1 MNQFNLRKKCVIL
14 LTLII
19 LFAASYSI
27 VNVHGLEEPLVTVS
41 SLRVHSTPPE
51 IPAAMLDVEFKIYN
65 PDDMNV
71 TLYRIE
77 YKIYVNGTQVGDQVS
92 KFWEAIDILPNET
105 KTIEINPVV
114 DLSSFNDETREIILE
129 RGASWDITGIAYF
142 ITPEGT
148 FSVSIRTNGYTLTTK
163 ITIRVKDEKD
173 YPISSANIT
182 LQSESGKFNKV
193 GDELGRAE
201 FILPC
206 ENYQLKISK
215 EGYQPYQESLN
226 LAKPLVVVEVI
237 QLVTSFRPTPSS
249 RVTVE
254 VKDEKWDH
262 ISGANVTLISKDEIF
277 DKITNASGAVEFE
290 IPSANYTLKVSK
302 EGYSTHEE
310 SLDLSTPATMMK
322 VIHLYPSIKLTV
334 EIWDDVGKPISDV
347 NVTFD
352 SVDVGNFSKTTNVS
366 GVAEFEIP
374 RVNYTL
380 TVSKKGYLPHEDC
393 LDLSKSII
401 ESKVIQ
407 LKAELTWWQ
416 QYWSAIAWIIVIC
429 VAIPVILRLKKK
441 SLFR

>member
-1 MNQFNLRKKCVIL
+1 MIKNFFTLLSIL
-14 LTLII
+14 VVFINSFSYI
-19 LFAASYSI
+19 ASDNSLMLPI
-27 VNVHGLEEPLVTVS
+27 VTVAS
-41 SLRVHSTPPE
+41 EGLYPSRLMQAV
-51 IPAAMLDVEFKIYN
+51 MLDLIFSIYN
-65 PDDMNV
+65 PNEV
-71 TLYRIE
+71 NITLERVE
-77 YKIYVNGTQVGDQVS
+77 YKIYCSGRFMQ
-92 KFWEAIDILPNET
+92 NET
-105 KTIEINPVV
+105 YESFFEELNIPSNQTETLKLSPVI
-114 DLSSFNDETREIILE
+114 DLSSTDEKTRNIFFEGGVE
-129 RGASWDITGIAYF
+129 WNVTGFAYF
-142 ITPEGT
+142 DTTAGVLRVEIKKPKVEYTPD
-148 FSVSIRTNGYTLTTK
+148 IYTPTSR
-163 ITIRVKDEKD
+163 ITI
-173 YPISSANIT
+173 
-182 LQSESGKFNKV
+182 
-193 GDELGRAE
+193 
-201 FILPC
+201 
-206 ENYQLKISK
+206 
-215 EGYQPYQESLN
+215 
-226 LAKPLVVVEVI
+226 
-237 QLVTSFRPTPSS
+237 
-249 RVTVE
+249 E

-374 RVNYTL
+374 RANYTL